1 MDSEKR
7 KSMIVES
14 ARKEAASIGADVYME
29 DGLLEE
35 VTNICEWPVPVICN
49 FDEKYLDIPEKVT
62 DYSYGCSSKIFSF
75 VQGRKIT

>member
-35 VTNICEWPVPVICN
+35 VTNICEWPVPVYAILMKN
-49 FDEKYLDIPEKVT
+49 IL
-62 DYSYGCSSKIFSF
+62 YS
-75 VQGRKIT
+75 